1 MIVRILEEGQFRLD
15 DGLIGRLNELD
26 NAVAAATAA
35 GDEAEFR
42 RTFDE
47 LIAFVESSG
56 EPVGDTE
63 LVTSDHVL
71 PYPRHDARRGPR
83 RVHAR
88 RRDPGRD
95 LLVDDDVGGGMQ
107 VHHLLRL
114 HQVLVLRVEQLDP
127 VEAAGL
133 RAGQQVVLRE
143 LGGA

>member
-71 PYPRHDARRGPR
+71 PYSGTTLDEARDAFTPEG
-83 RVHAR
+83 VI
-88 RRDPGRD
+88 PG
-95 LLVDDDVGGGMQ
+95 
-107 VHHLLRL
+107 
-114 HQVLVLRVEQLDP
+114 
-127 VEAAGL
+127 
-133 RAGQQVVLRE
+133 
-143 LGGA
+143 